1 MQWEFSFLYA
11 LQELHNPVLD
21 AVMVFITTLG
31 DDGLFWIAIGVICL
45 FFKKHRKMGLQVL
58 ISMLLTFIIGNLIL
72 KNLFERPRPCDIDTT
87 VAMLISR
94 PHGHSFPSG
103 HSMNGMVAATAL
115 FLNNKKIGILALI
128 LAVLIGFSRMY
139 LFVHFPTDVLGGF
152 AVAILVAVGIDMI
165 FHKVQKKKE
174 GDSYVSKNEN
184 TI

>member
-1 MQWEFSFLYA
+1 MEWEFSILYA

-21 AVMVFITTLG
+21 AIMVFVSTLG

-58 ISMLLTFIIGNLIL
+58 ISMLFTYIIGNLIL
-72 KNLFERPRPCDIDTT
+72 KNVFARPRPCDIDTA

-103 HSMNGMVAATAL
+103 HSMNGMVAAVAL
-115 FLNNKKIGILALI
+115 FLNNKKIGIPALI
-128 LAVLIGFSRMY
+128 LATLIGFSRMY

-152 AVAILVAVGIDMI
+152 AVGILVAIAVDWGFRQFQIWRA
-165 FHKVQKKKE
+165 K
-174 GDSYVSKNEN
+174 
-184 TI
+184 